1 MGERSAF
8 RHFERE
14 KVDPMCGVFY
24 LQRRTTPPLWTKH
37 WTCVFLALLVPLALG
52 APSRSGAQQ
61 AKNEIHEIN
70 TEFHFVGTDDT
81 ILIHEEEGKL
91 KGQID
96 AYQNDEES
104 DTVLSFVITIGM
116 RKSNHVEFKTAKIHQ
131 KYYRFSGEIARGSG
145 HEEKD
150 EDYLRL
156 VGDLQ
161 TITVNPD
168 NGQESVEEKPVVFKS
183 LSADEMSDD

>member
-1 MGERSAF
+1 MF
-8 RHFERE
+8 RASSVLRN
-14 KVDPMCGVFY
+14 
-24 LQRRTTPPLWTKH
+24 LTPTLRANLWT
-37 WTCVFLALLVPLALG
+37 CLILALLAPVAMAATPGPRVPQG
-52 APSRSGAQQ
+52 QNG
-61 AKNEIHEIN
+61 IDEIN
-70 TEFHFVGTDDT
+70 TEFHFVGPDDT

-91 KGQID
+91 NGQID

-104 DTVLSFVITIGM
+104 DTVLSYVITIGT
-116 RKSNHVEFKTAKIHQ
+116 RKNNHVEFKTAKIHQ

-161 TITVNPD
+161 IITVNPD
-168 NGQESVEEKPVVFKS
+168 NGQERVEEKPVVFKS

>member
-1 MGERSAF
+1 MFRASSVLRHQTPAF
-8 RHFERE
+8 LAH
-14 KVDPMCGVFY
+14 
-24 LQRRTTPPLWTKH
+24 LWT
-37 WTCVFLALLVPLALG
+37 CLILALL
-52 APSRSGAQQ
+52 APVAIAASTAPRAPQGS
-61 AKNEIHEIN
+61 NDIDEIN
-70 TEFHFVGTDDT
+70 TEFHFVGPDDT

-91 KGQID
+91 NGQID

-104 DTVLSFVITIGM
+104 DTVLSYVITIGT
-116 RKSNHVEFKTAKIHQ
+116 RKNSHLEFKTAKVHQ
-131 KYYRFSGEIARGSG
+131 KYYRFSGEIVRGSG

-161 TITVNPD
+161 IITVNPD
-168 NGQESVEEKPVVFKS
+168 NGQERVEEKPVVFKS